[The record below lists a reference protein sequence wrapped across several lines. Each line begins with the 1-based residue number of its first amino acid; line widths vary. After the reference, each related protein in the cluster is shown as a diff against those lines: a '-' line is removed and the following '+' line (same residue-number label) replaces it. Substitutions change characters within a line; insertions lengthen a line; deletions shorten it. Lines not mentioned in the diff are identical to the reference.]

1 MKYTTSKNVCQILD
15 GSVDTDRHT
24 DAFNISQGLVPRAA
38 DSHSSRKSKTVSS
51 SPKGK
56 SSPSSRGGIG
66 KLAALK
72 NMPPEIFFLVRGHC
86 RLLVPGRRG

>member
-24 DAFNISQGLVPRAA
+24 DAFKISQGLVPRAA
-38 DSHSSRKSKTVSS
+38 DSNSSRKSKAASS

-56 SSPSSRGGIG
+56 SSPRSRGRVG

-72 NMPPEIFFLVRGHC
+72 DMPPEIFLLVRGHC
-86 RLLVPGRRG
+86 QLLVHGRGG